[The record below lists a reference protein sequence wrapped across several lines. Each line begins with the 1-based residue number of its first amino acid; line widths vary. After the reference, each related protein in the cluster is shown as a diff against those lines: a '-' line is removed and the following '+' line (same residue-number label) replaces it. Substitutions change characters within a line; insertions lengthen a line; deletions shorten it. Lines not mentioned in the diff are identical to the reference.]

1 MLYIWEFASL
11 NPLHLFRP
19 ASHTHLHSSGNH
31 QFTLCELFLLCDAVI
46 YKSLCPLLAGSFRL
60 CQWAIEGDNEAGE
73 QEETLP
79 LLIYLFYGVVNSAPS
94 PPPHLFF
101 SSCPH
106 LSRLPTYTFN
116 LRGKCGMKTVRPKRE
131 ELFLWSLT
139 IDK

>member
-60 CQWAIEGDNEAGE
+60 CQRAIEGDNEAGE

-79 LLIYLFYGVVNSAPS
+79 FLFGSCFCQGRRSNTTSPLQQQLLPEAAIE
-94 PPPHLFF
+94 
-101 SSCPH
+101 
-106 LSRLPTYTFN
+106 SRWF
-116 LRGKCGMKTVRPKRE
+116 
-131 ELFLWSLT
+131 
-139 IDK
+139 

>member
-79 LLIYLFYGVVNSAPS
+79 SCLVPASVRVAVATLLHPC
-94 PPPHLFF
+94 
-101 SSCPH
+101 SSSSFQKQQLNPDDSSV
-106 LSRLPTYTFN
+106 LVF
-116 LRGKCGMKTVRPKRE
+116 
-131 ELFLWSLT
+131 
-139 IDK
+139 